1 MMKKVLFVMIVVFA
15 VSGCGT
21 KPNAGDLNTGD
32 LNAGDS
38 NDKDTVQV
46 VTPDL
51 IRLDSMT
58 FNKEVLLDS
67 PFSAETLLSLAKVHS
82 FEDWLY
88 NYGNT
93 DGGPDDL
100 EAVDSDYEAHRDSC
114 AFELANRLMRMNEVV
129 TEKGDAM
136 DMLQWAVAVN
146 VTIDTFCV
154 KVPEVP
160 HDSALNEIGRIMDK
174 YTSWS
179 QIEMNA
185 MSDVYATIEYYYV
198 IEAYR
203 QWLDDLPQN
212 LKALG
217 REEYEAWYQLNEARF
232 AFWRDVSYI
241 QNWYSMKIMEIDNYY
256 SCLAKSRLAE
266 LADERKII
274 LGGKNYQQQGKTVT
288 TKQWEDWLKEKSV
301 PEDAD
306 ENPEL
311 VPDAAV
317 VEKKREDLRQAFSR
331 WLAAR
336 QAMVKA
342 LPSNQGKSYDKLTAD
357 MHGRL
362 VEMLEWPEPFNGQ

>member
-1 MMKKVLFVMIVVFA
+1 MKKVLLVIIVVLT
-15 VSGCGT
+15 VYSCGT
-21 KPNAGDLNTGD
+21 KPNAGDL
-32 LNAGDS
+32 

-46 VTPDL
+46 VTPDS
-51 IRLDSMT
+51 IHLDSMT
-58 FNKEVLLDS
+58 FNKEALLNS

-82 FEDWLY
+82 FEEWLY
-88 NYGNT
+88 HYGNPY
-93 DGGPDDL
+93 DS
-100 EAVDSDYEAHRDSC
+100 EAVDSAFESHRDSC
-114 AFELANRLMRMNEVV
+114 AFELANRFMRMNEVV
-129 TEKGDAM
+129 VEKGDAM

-146 VTIDTFCV
+146 ATLDTFCV
-154 KVPEVP
+154 NVPEVP
-160 HDSALNEIGRIMDK
+160 HDSVLNEIGRIMDE

-179 QIEMNA
+179 QFEMNA

-217 REEYEAWYQLNEARF
+217 REEYEAWHQLNEARF
-232 AFWRDVSYI
+232 AFWRDVSYT
-241 QNWYSMKIMEIDNYY
+241 QNWYSMKPMEINHYY
-256 SCLAKSRLAE
+256 SCLAKTRVAE
-266 LADERKII
+266 LADERNVI

-342 LPSNQGKSYDKLTAD
+342 LPGNQGKSYDNLTAD
-357 MHGRL
+357 MHSRIVGT
-362 VEMLEWPEPFNGQ
+362 LEWPEPFDEQ

>member
-1 MMKKVLFVMIVVFA
+1 MMKKVLFAIIVVLTA
-15 VSGCGT
+15 SSCGT
-21 KPNAGDLNTGD
+21 KSNAGN
-32 LNAGDS
+32 S
-38 NDKDTVQV
+38 NDVKDTVQV
-46 VTPDL
+46 VAPDS
-51 IRLDSMT
+51 IRLDSMR
-58 FNKEVLLDS
+58 FNKDVLLNS

-88 NYGNT
+88 LYGNPY
-93 DGGPDDL
+93 DS
-100 EAVDSDYEAHRDSC
+100 EVVDSDFEARRDSC
-114 AFELANRLMRMNEVV
+114 AFELANRFMRMNEVV
-129 TEKGDAM
+129 AEKGDAM
-136 DMLQWAVAVN
+136 DMLQWAAAVN
-146 VTIDTFCV
+146 ATVDTFCV

-232 AFWRDVSYI
+232 AFWRDVSYT

-256 SCLAKSRLAE
+256 SCLAKSRVAE
-266 LADERKII
+266 LADERNII
-274 LGGKNYQQQGKTVT
+274 LGGKSYQQQGETVT

-357 MHGRL
+357 MHGRI
-362 VEMLEWPEPFNGQ
+362 VGTLEWPEPFNGQ